1 MARHRVQI
9 YLSLIVVSFLGCHYC
24 QGSPAAVPSTIGSF
38 PQPANVVHQG
48 TSHAVQQEEQED
60 LSMGGGDS
68 SRFRLESEQARTSP
82 TELQDEAVHYSDDG
96 TLQNTSGAMD
106 PTVADGA
113 KQSREVCTDAEE
125 LSRKPPSRSEPEA
138 EDHNTGQQV
147 VDAQPES
154 SVKDQPSQDAAAISK
169 DADHQNNFE
178 HDGSGKSTAG
188 SSAHHPD
195 IIPKQSEG
203 KEESSSRG
211 LVAYRGDEKGVVGM
225 VFKSATKLAR
235 AFGYYFCTAI
245 EKSTGNREQCT
256 LSPEKLE
263 AANKAIAAVSDTTK
277 ALLKHTPRMFDQSRQ
292 YLDQAA
298 QHAVEKALEI
308 AVIGGNALDVATTV
322 GMQVALATQKQIV
335 SIVRSPQGQAVQI
348 WAYKKAQSMIELAK
362 EAVKVSVNRALWRI
376 ADSSAWLPS
385 PSRRDYPMGSFF
397 IYQDTNNIH
406 ALIPVFTKKHEYLGT
421 FWDDS
426 IKDQERGTNG
436 GLVVAGGATKCA
448 DECWRMT
455 AKAIEGCQGFEF
467 VGNGLQDHR
476 SRATCAICRSFV
488 WYAMD
493 HENVKLRGKCF
504 AITTSTWAPAY
515 ETGVI
520 SGYFQTSDGGN
531 SGSEENVGAK
541 AESVDLITSSTSPT
555 DTREDSIEGLG
566 EGQVQTPESTNSAN
580 SDATEA
586 SSGPSTDSSNGE

>member
-38 PQPANVVHQG
+38 PQPANVVHQDVSAMAASIEES

-138 EDHNTGQQV
+138 EDHNTGQQ
-147 VDAQPES
+147 
-154 SVKDQPSQDAAAISK
+154 DAAAISK

-203 KEESSSRG
+203 KEESSSR
-211 LVAYRGDEKGVVGM
+211 
-225 VFKSATKLAR
+225 

-277 ALLKHTPRMFDQSRQ
+277 VIAAEKALLKHTPRMFDQSRQ

-308 AVIGGNALDVATTV
+308 AVIGGSALLSVVLPICNALDVATTV

-362 EAVKVSVNRALWRI
+362 EAVKVGVVYLVSVNRALWRI

-541 AESVDLITSSTSPT
+541 VKARNILQILEK
-555 DTREDSIEGLG
+555 
-566 EGQVQTPESTNSAN
+566 
-580 SDATEA
+580 
-586 SSGPSTDSSNGE
+586 